1 MIKTYTGPMHSGK
14 TSAMITEYNKIWN
27 KEHVRVF
34 KPSCDVR
41 DLGEMKSKDFVEG
54 IPAICIDS
62 FEELADYVDESVR
75 TIFIDEV
82 QLLKGSIS
90 ILTYLS
96 VIYDMDI
103 YLAGLDMTSEQEP
116 FLIMPQILAISDE
129 QVKVKASCYDCGR
142 EASYTYYEGSKD
154 EAIKVGDEGYFPL
167 CARCLGKRRGEEGM
181 KKVLALPSTPR
192 LKNQKRNG

>member
-14 TSAMITEYNKIWN
+14 TSAMITDYKKIWN

-62 FEELADYVDESVR
+62 FEELLQHVDESVR

-82 QLLKGSIS
+82 QLMKGSVS
-90 ILTYLS
+90 VLTYLS
-96 VIYDMDI
+96 VVYDMDI
-103 YLAGLDMTSEQEP
+103 YLAGLDLTSEQEP

-129 QVKVKASCYDCGR
+129 TVFVKASCFDCGR
-142 EASYTYYEGSKD
+142 EASYTYYEGNKD

-167 CARCLGKRRGEEGM
+167 CSRCLLKRRGREGM
-181 KKVLALPSTPR
+181 KKVLR
-192 LKNQKRNG
+192 LEHIKKSEN

>member
-14 TSAMITEYNKIWN
+14 TSAMITDYKKIWN

-62 FEELADYVDESVR
+62 FEELLQHVDESVR

-82 QLLKGSIS
+82 QLMKGNIS
-90 ILTYLS
+90 VLTHLS
-96 VIYDMDI
+96 VVYDVDI
-103 YLAGLDMTSEQEP
+103 YLAAKDEKLNEKGYIVPGLG
-116 FLIMPQILAISDE
+116 
-129 QVKVKASCYDCGR
+129 DCG
-142 EASYTYYEGSKD
+142 D
-154 EAIKVGDEGYFPL
+154 
-167 CARCLGKRRGEEGM
+167 
-181 KKVLALPSTPR
+181 R
-192 LKNQKRNG
+192 LFGTK